1 MITKICSDLN
11 CESEI
16 EDQPLENFHVGVN
29 GVHGR
34 VAKCK
39 VCLLK
44 EKRASYKKEHLFDN
58 NPMPVT
64 APLPPASSELIKQSI
79 AHEENKMSEENLKS
93 IVKSMK
99 SSRASKCYAEFYVE
113 DCQAAIRKLKGLL
126 QVPV

>member
-1 MITKICSDLN
+1 MITKICTDLD

-16 EDQPLENFHVGVN
+16 EDQPLDNFHLAVN

-34 VAKCK
+34 VSKCK
-39 VCLLK
+39 VCTAR
-44 EKRASYKKEHLFDN
+44 RARFNYKNEHLFDN
-58 NPMPVT
+58 APMPVT
-64 APLPPASSELIKQSI
+64 APLPPASSELIKVSI
-79 AHEENKMSEENLKS
+79 ANEEKKMSEENLKS

>member
-16 EDQPLENFHVGVN
+16 EDQPLENFHVGAN
-29 GVHGR
+29 RLHGR

-44 EKRASYKKEHLFDN
+44 EKRANYKKEHLFDN
-58 NPMPVT
+58 APMPET
-64 APLPPASSELIKQSI
+64 APLPPASSALIKVSI
-79 AHEENKMSEENLKS
+79 ANEEKKMSEENLKS
-93 IVKSMK
+93 IVKSMQG
-99 SSRASKCYAEFYVE
+99 SRASKCYVKFYAE

-126 QVPV
+126 QAPL